1 MGLLRTLLLGA
12 AAYGAY
18 KYATK
23 KDVNG
28 RSMVDDIKEKAPE
41 WKEKIM
47 RVKDDLERGFHTK
60 DV

>member
-41 WKEKIM
+41 WKEKIK
-47 RVKDDLERGFHTK
+47 RFKDDIERGFQPK

>member
-18 KYATK
+18 KFATK

-28 RSMVDDIKEKAPE
+28 RSIVDDIKDKAPE
-41 WKEKIM
+41 WKEKIKQ
-47 RVKDDLERGFHTK
+47 VKDDIEKGFQPK
-60 DV
+60 DI